1 MLSLTSM
8 IPKTKRN
15 GQEERHN
22 EGGGQGWRRLI
33 ESPTQLSQL
42 AQEEEDE
49 DQDF

>member
-1 MLSLTSM
+1 M
-8 IPKTKRN
+8 
-15 GQEERHN
+15 GE
-22 EGGGQGWRRLI
+22 GQGWRGLI